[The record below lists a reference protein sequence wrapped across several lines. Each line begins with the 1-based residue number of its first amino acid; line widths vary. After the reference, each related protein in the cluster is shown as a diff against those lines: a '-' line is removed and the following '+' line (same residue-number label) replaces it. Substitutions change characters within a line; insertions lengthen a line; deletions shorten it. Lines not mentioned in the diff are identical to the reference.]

1 MHLQTSSWRIQHTAT
16 SASLVRSCVMAC
28 VLISVLCVSFI
39 ASGRYNSYIVLLKL
53 AVLLSIVLTLAFVKK
68 YFNYKKSE
76 HFLILD
82 TETLTVP
89 MPTMRNRTIDL
100 SKIKSFETLNNSKRT
115 ICLLIGLSDG
125 SSTVISASAFDSQA
139 LFDDF
144 TKKLT
149 DRTTQESTS
158 ASNNNTEA
166 PRIQRFR
173 KNATAALVVAAA
185 ILATY
190 AVTKASG
197 SSEITVEAGGIGALT
212 KSSLQLKELYRVGSS
227 FFLHANINHFFLNV
241 MCLILIGGNI
251 NTILGKLRFTSIL
264 FGSALAGSLFSL
276 IFSEHEFVIG
286 ASGGIM
292 GLIGAYSV
300 ICLKYQHCIVGSVSS
315 PAKNIIAILLL
326 QIIFDITNK
335 GVDSFSHAGGFLF
348 GAIYAFF
355 FLKGRQPNR
364 FSAPS
369 SLEAIGAALV
379 GSLYLIA
386 LMYFLLIYLKLT
398 SFG

>member
-1 MHLQTSSWRIQHTAT
+1 VA
-16 SASLVRSCVMAC
+16 
-28 VLISVLCVSFI
+28 FI

-53 AVLLSIVLTLAFVKK
+53 AVLLSIILTLAFVKK

-76 HFLILD
+76 HFLILG

-100 SKIKSFETLNNSKRT
+100 SKIKSFETLHNSKKT
-115 ICLLIGLSDG
+115 IGLLIGLSDG
-125 SSTVISASAFDSQA
+125 SSTIISASAFESQA

-149 DRTTQESTS
+149 GRTSTS
-158 ASNNNTEA
+158 ASNNDIEA
-166 PRIQRFR
+166 PPIQRFR
-173 KNATAALVVAAA
+173 KNAIAALLVAAV

-190 AVTKASG
+190 VITKASG
-197 SSEITVEAGGIGALT
+197 SDDITAEAAGIGALT
-212 KSSLQLKELYRVGSS
+212 KSSLQLKELYRIGSS

-276 IFSEHEFVIG
+276 NFSEHEFVIG

-292 GLIGAYSV
+292 GLVGAYSV
-300 ICLKYQHCIVGSVSS
+300 ICLKYQHCIPGSASS
-315 PAKNIIAILLL
+315 PAKNIIATLLL

-335 GVDSFSHAGGFLF
+335 GVDSFTHAGGFLF

-355 FLKGRQPNR
+355 FLKGPQPSR

-369 SLEAIGAALV
+369 SLEAIGAALI

-386 LMYFLLIYLKLT
+386 LTYFLFTYLTLT

>member
-1 MHLQTSSWRIQHTAT
+1 
-16 SASLVRSCVMAC
+16 
-28 VLISVLCVSFI
+28 VLCVTFI
-39 ASGRYNSYIVLLKL
+39 VSGRYNNYVVLLKL
-53 AVLLSIVLTLAFVKK
+53 AVLLSIVLTFAFVKK
-68 YFNYKKSE
+68 YFNYKKAE

-82 TETLTVP
+82 SKTLTVP

-100 SKIKSFETLNNSKRT
+100 SKIKSFETFHNSKKT
-115 ICLLIGLSDG
+115 TGLLIGLSDG
-125 SSTVISASAFDSQA
+125 SSTIISASAFESQA

-144 TKKLT
+144 TKRLT
-149 DRTTQESTS
+149 GLTTLESTS

-166 PRIQRFR
+166 PRIQGFR
-173 KNATAALVVAAA
+173 KNSLAALAVAAI

-190 AVTKASG
+190 AITKASG
-197 SSEITVEAGGIGALT
+197 SSNITAEAAGIGALT
-212 KSSLQLKELYRVGSS
+212 KSSSQFRDFYRIGSS
-227 FFLHANINHFFLNV
+227 FFLHANFNHFFLNV
-241 MCLILIGGNI
+241 MSLILIGGNI
-251 NTILGKLRFTSIL
+251 DTILGKFRFTSVL

-276 IFSEHEFVIG
+276 IFSEHQFVIG

-326 QIIFDITNK
+326 QIVFDLTNK
-335 GVDSFSHAGGFLF
+335 GVDSFTHAGGFLF

-355 FLKGRQPNR
+355 LLKGPQPNR

-369 SLEAIGAALV
+369 SLETIGAALV
-379 GSLYLIA
+379 ASLYLIA
-386 LMYFLLIYLKLT
+386 LTYFLFIYLTQT
-398 SFG
+398 SSP